1 MPRRDRH
8 TVEIGDDPNLRKVAG
23 GFRQDLLRAVAP
35 RDVGEEQFADRR
47 FARQPACGSGG
58 QMATRPGKRRV
69 PFEELLVAARTYS
82 KKIRSGFGP
91 AASLLPPLRMRF
103 YDLGRTI
110 TLGPGREMEAPADA
124 APDIECHSS
133 VAHDWFTKPYGTDST
148 AVGAHFR
155 ILSRRKTRLVLH
167 LAAGLLVEN
176 RLAPKSLLS
185 MLASRSGAAFLWN
198 RREEILGI
206 LLSRKVYAD
215 YHKE

>member
-1 MPRRDRH
+1 
-8 TVEIGDDPNLRKVAG
+8 
-23 GFRQDLLRAVAP
+23 
-35 RDVGEEQFADRR
+35 
-47 FARQPACGSGG
+47 
-58 QMATRPGKRRV
+58 
-69 PFEELLVAARTYS
+69 
-82 KKIRSGFGP
+82 
-91 AASLLPPLRMRF
+91 
-103 YDLGRTI
+103 LGRET
-110 TLGPGREMEAPADA
+110 EAPAGV

-133 VAHDWFTKPYGTDST
+133 VAHGWFTKPYGTDSL

-176 RLAPKSLLS
+176 KLDPKSLLS